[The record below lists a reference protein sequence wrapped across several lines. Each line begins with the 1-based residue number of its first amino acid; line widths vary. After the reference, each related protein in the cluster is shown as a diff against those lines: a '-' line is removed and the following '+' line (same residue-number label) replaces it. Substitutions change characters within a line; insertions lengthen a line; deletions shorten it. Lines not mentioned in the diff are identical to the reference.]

1 MIGELGRT
9 YGRLPH
15 EILELDPY
23 ELGLAMLVYAER
35 DKASTILIDQMAA
48 KGLPVFPTVLLKG

>member
-1 MIGELGRT
+1 M
-9 YGRLPH
+9 PH

-35 DKASTILIDQMAA
+35 DKASTVLIDQMAA